1 MKIEFIEK
9 VIEFMNKFSQEVNEI
24 ETIPTT
30 SQKILRLNLINEEVN
45 ELIRAFFYKDDDYN
59 KFLIET
65 ADALTDILYVL
76 YGTVADFGLK
86 IFDYN
91 DQTAH
96 DVIFNNITPP
106 ENNEEYIEIL
116 TFKVLPVFLA
126 DVYKNMAENNHRNL
140 SVGICFV
147 EYILL
152 KISEL
157 YGFHIDDLF
166 QEVHDSN
173 MSKLHDGVV
182 VKNEFG
188 KVVKSPNYKPA
199 DIKGILEKNGL
210 LK

>member
-1 MKIEFIEK
+1 M
-9 VIEFMNKFSQEVNEI
+9 
-24 ETIPTT
+24 
-30 SQKILRLNLINEEVN
+30 
-45 ELIRAFFYKDDDYN
+45 
-59 KFLIET
+59 
-65 ADALTDILYVL
+65 
-76 YGTVADFGLK
+76 
-86 IFDYN
+86 
-91 DQTAH
+91 
-96 DVIFNNITPP
+96 
-106 ENNEEYIEIL
+106 
-116 TFKVLPVFLA
+116 
-126 DVYKNMAENNHRNL
+126 
-140 SVGICFV
+140 
-147 EYILL
+147 

>member
-1 MKIEFIEK
+1 MEK
-9 VIEFMNKFSQEVNEI
+9 FEQSVEHEI

-45 ELIRAFFYKDDDYN
+45 EIVEAFFYKDEDYN
-59 KFLIET
+59 KFIIET
-65 ADALTDILYVL
+65 ADGIVDTLYVL
-76 YGTVADFGLK
+76 YGIVADFGIE

-91 DQTAH
+91 KDTAH

-106 ENNEEYIEIL
+106 TDEEEYTEL
-116 TFKVLPVFLA
+116 LVFKVLPTFLG

-152 KISEL
+152 KIAEL
-157 YGFHIDDLF
+157 NKLPIDELF
-166 QEVHDSN
+166 NEVHRSN
-173 MSKLHDGVV
+173 MSKLHNGVV

-188 KVVKSPNYKPA
+188 KVVKSPDYSPA
-199 DIKGILEKNGL
+199 DIKDILEKNGL